1 MTDRTEPAVPLTAR
15 QVMLDIDH
23 LPVDLEGQVEQL
35 LDNRGTDRQ
44 WCALGVA
51 DDNGL
56 SEVIALLHESTG
68 RIVELRWN
76 AFHDLVAFVRAFH
89 DMRGPAYVPPPVGD
103 RNRTAYDDLHD
114 KAGKLLTALKEHS
127 A

>member
-1 MTDRTEPAVPLTAR
+1 MTTETEPTVPLAAR
-15 QVMLDIDH
+15 QVMLDIDN
-23 LPVDLEGQVEQL
+23 LPVPLEDQISQL
-35 LDNRGTDRQ
+35 QANIGTDRQ

-51 DDNGL
+51 DADGL

-68 RIVELRWN
+68 RIVEMRWN

-89 DMRGPAYVPPPVGD
+89 NMRGPAYVPPPVGD

-114 KAGKLLTALKEHS
+114 KASKLLSALKEHS